1 MLLQLAVSRPAR
13 LHFRR
18 GLNLLSSD
26 VSAFM
31 LPPAPGRISR
41 ITAPASKLSDFLS
54 GSAGQRNAET

>member
-41 ITAPASKLSDFLS
+41 ITENE
-54 GSAGQRNAET
+54 G